1 MASPIKLAHVVLRT
15 GQLKAMRDWYL
26 MVLEARVVFENDF
39 LVFLTYDDEHHRIA
53 LADTKAIERPT
64 RTMTGMEHMSFTYAT
79 IEDLVDNYERLRT
92 AGVDPYW
99 CINHGPTTSMYF
111 ADPDGNHVELQFDNF
126 ADVADGE
133 AFMNS
138 PVFEHNPIGV
148 EYDPQQLLERV
159 RRGDPL
165 DELVRQGSA

>member
-15 GQLKAMRDWYL
+15 GQLGPMRDWYQ

-53 LADTKAIERPT
+53 LADTKAVDRPT
-64 RTMTGMEHMSFTYAT
+64 RTMTGLEHVSFTYAT
-79 IEDLVDNYERLRT
+79 LEDLLSTYERLDT
-92 AGVDPYW
+92 AGVEPYW

-126 ADVADGE
+126 DDVADGE
-133 AFMNS
+133 AFMHS
-138 PVFEHNPIGV
+138 PVFENNPIGV
-148 EYDPQQLLERV
+148 EFDPRQLLERF

-165 DELVRQGSA
+165 EELVQQGSA